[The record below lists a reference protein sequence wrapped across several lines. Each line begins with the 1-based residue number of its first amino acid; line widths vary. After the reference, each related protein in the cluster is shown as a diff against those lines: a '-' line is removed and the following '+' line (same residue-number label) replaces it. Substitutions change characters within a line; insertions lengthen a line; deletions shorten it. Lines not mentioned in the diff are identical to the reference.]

1 MPSACRSP
9 RASRRSGSHR
19 REEVER
25 EIATLREQ
33 TQALLEDPA
42 LPAAAAQDASAT
54 ERRLASERLAK
65 FVDRPGSTLLAATLI
80 TGKGVRAEFGPAG
93 DLRELPA
100 GVLVAGLASLPGD
113 PVRILV
119 VGTSDGDAGPA
130 RTLVTAA
137 SVPALLAAATPKA
150 ELPGRVLRVADSG
163 GLVLAESTGPFDPSA
178 LPGEVLDLA
187 TMAAHDS
194 DGRTEINLPGIEGW
208 HVVVAA
214 PIPLIE
220 MPVQALA
227 ALGAMLVLLVV
238 FTMWMARQ
246 ILRPARALG
255 LPVAPP
261 RAVRECPR
269 GGPPRQPDR
278 ARQPPRVPA
287 VARMVE
293 GARRYG
299 TGFSLV
305 LMDIDE
311 FKRINDTK
319 GHATGDLLLAEVGA
333 LIGATIRHTDTAFG
347 SAATSSPCSCPI
359 RTPRAPSSSRGVC
372 WRAGSRIASPA
383 STAGQSPSPV
393 A

>member
-1 MPSACRSP
+1 M
-9 RASRRSGSHR
+9 
-19 REEVER
+19 
-25 EIATLREQ
+25 
-33 TQALLEDPA
+33 
-42 LPAAAAQDASAT
+42 
-54 ERRLASERLAK
+54 
-65 FVDRPGSTLLAATLI
+65 
-80 TGKGVRAEFGPAG
+80 
-93 DLRELPA
+93 
-100 GVLVAGLASLPGD
+100 LVAGPRVAPGD

-246 ILRPARALG
+246 ILRPARALEDSRSR
-255 LPVAPP
+255 LHELYESA
-261 RAVRECPR
+261 REAALRDSLTGSATTARSGERSP
-269 GGPPRQPDR
+269 GWSR
-278 ARQPPRVPA
+278 AR
-287 VARMVE
+287 
-293 GARRYG
+293 
-299 TGFSLV
+299 
-305 LMDIDE
+305 
-311 FKRINDTK
+311 
-319 GHATGDLLLAEVGA
+319 
-333 LIGATIRHTDTAFG
+333 GATARASRWCSWT
-347 SAATSSPCSCPI
+347 STSSSGSTTRRVTRPATCCS
-359 RTPRAPSSSRGVC
+359 RRSGR
-372 WRAGSRIASPA
+372 
-383 STAGQSPSPV
+383 
-393 A
+393 

>member
-1 MPSACRSP
+1 MQPDPNQHEVPRDPVLDGRDSLRLVKLRLALTLIAVAILPIAAVSPLVRAVAEEARVAHHERLVDQARTAARRSSARSQP
-9 RASRRSGSHR
+9 CASRRR
-19 REEVER
+19 RSSK
-25 EIATLREQ
+25 I
-33 TQALLEDPA
+33 P
-42 LPAAAAQDASAT
+42 PSAAAAQDASAT

-246 ILRPARALG
+246 ILRPAQASRTPGRASTS
-255 LPVAPP
+255 
-261 RAVRECPR
+261 CT
-269 GGPPRQPDR
+269 
-278 ARQPPRVPA
+278 RVPA
-287 VARMVE
+287 
-293 GARRYG
+293 RRP
-299 TGFSLV
+299 S
-305 LMDIDE
+305 
-311 FKRINDTK
+311 
-319 GHATGDLLLAEVGA
+319 ATA
-333 LIGATIRHTDTAFG
+333 
-347 SAATSSPCSCPI
+347 
-359 RTPRAPSSSRGVC
+359 
-372 WRAGSRIASPA
+372 
-383 STAGQSPSPV
+383 
-393 A
+393 